1 MSLTQLQKLQI
12 NKMVDNILS
21 SPSNKIH
28 KGNILELS
36 FVFDES
42 SDKAYLKETAS
53 EVAASLKAHDKIFQ
67 NVRCNVIHWNKG
79 NITSEIKP
87 MILAQPVMQ
96 PVSQPAGEPIFQS
109 QSNKPMLD
117 ELAAYLKLYQAR
129 SRCVIIFTSG
139 EYELGDK
146 EKLKEGL
153 NPFLKTRLLII
164 SPEGI
169 VNGAKLNMEVM

>member
-67 NVRCNVIHWNKG
+67 NVRCNVIHWNKRD
-79 NITSEIKP
+79 ITSEIKP
-87 MILAQPVMQ
+87 MILAQPAGQ
-96 PVSQPAGEPIFQS
+96 STSQP
-109 QSNKPMLD
+109 PMLD

-169 VNGAKLNMEVM
+169 VNGAKLNMKVM